1 MASALKTDVRNKVKK
16 YIDTAD
22 DTTVKMIYAM
32 LKVQKAQAL
41 AEDKFEIDEIHR
53 RIEEYEQGKVKPLT
67 LTFDQLADSVREKY
81 IKNFPQNNE

>member
-32 LKVQKAQAL
+32 LKVQKTQAL
-41 AEDKFEIDEIHR
+41 AVDKFEIDEIDR
-53 RIEEYEQGKVKPLT
+53 RIEEYEQGKVIPV
-67 LTFDQLADSVREKY
+67 TFEQIE
-81 IKNFPQNNE
+81 QNILNRFEQSKQSSK